1 MEKRHQ
7 IDQRMIEAR
16 DLATVASA
24 EAHRAP
30 HEAGRSDEGEARDR
44 RSQIGHSRDADRS
57 RATPQINGQRR
68 AVDLS
73 PARRTNGTG
82 SDESQMEGRNMY
94 FAALQ
99 DHPLGQFGV
108 SVGGATYSP
117 VTTRRALQEL
127 DYDPYHATRAGLR
140 IPRRFAESL
149 PTDISG
155 CRRMT
160 ERQQAFVTILLPIV
174 LRANE
179 IVGLRDAVA
188 RARVGVD
195 APAVP
200 SDLPPSLLIGLAA
213 AVTDWGNDLTSSK
226 ASNPYPETLTVP
238 YGLGLDAVRA
248 AGGISRARH
257 NSLLEA
263 TLDIIHGLDTL
274 VTDPAFRREQV
285 RQHDSKRPDGY
296 RLALLMSDAGPCDRV
311 LASDV
316 LYAIEGA
323 ALTLLDRSR
332 LTPPTAIIH

>member
-1 MEKRHQ
+1 
-7 IDQRMIEAR
+7 
-16 DLATVASA
+16 
-24 EAHRAP
+24 
-30 HEAGRSDEGEARDR
+30 
-44 RSQIGHSRDADRS
+44 
-57 RATPQINGQRR
+57 
-68 AVDLS
+68 
-73 PARRTNGTG
+73 
-82 SDESQMEGRNMY
+82 MY

-226 ASNPYPETLTVP
+226 ASNLPTTRQVTQKKAKMKRMAQRRQKALKQKP
-238 YGLGLDAVRA
+238 RA
-248 AGGISRARH
+248 KSMIQ
-257 NSLLEA
+257 L
-263 TLDIIHGLDTL
+263 
-274 VTDPAFRREQV
+274 
-285 RQHDSKRPDGY
+285 
-296 RLALLMSDAGPCDRV
+296 
-311 LASDV
+311 
-316 LYAIEGA
+316 
-323 ALTLLDRSR
+323 
-332 LTPPTAIIH
+332 